1 MRVFSSVSV
10 GVVVVVLEMFVL
22 VAGVRMRVFSS
33 VGVGVIVGVR
43 FVVTV
48 SMVCH
53 CRLLYGEIPAVSIV
67 LSLGDPWEQPG
78 PSGLTLSIWSATLAA
93 AGV

>member
-1 MRVFSSVSV
+1 MHVRMGVFSSIVVSM
-10 GVVVVVLEMFVL
+10 GVVVFEMFVL

-33 VGVGVIVGVR
+33 VGVGVGVVVGVR

-53 CRLLYGEIPAVSIV
+53 CRLLCCEIPAVSIV
-67 LSLGDPWEQPG
+67 LSAMTPG
-78 PSGLTLSIWSATLAA
+78 NNPDR
-93 AGV
+93 VD